1 MLKKFWNDESGV
13 IISAELVLVLSIA
26 VLSMVV
32 GLAEV
37 ATAINTELNDVANAF
52 GALNQSYS
60 VSAFGSLTNGL
71 KLKGFTVGSG
81 WTDSIDDC
89 DSDTTCDIVQ
99 GAVTHGPQTG
109 APGSAGG

>member
-1 MLKKFWNDESGV
+1 MLRMIINDECGV
-13 IISAELVLVLSIA
+13 IISAELVLVLTIA

-32 GLAEV
+32 GLTEV

-52 GALNQSYS
+52 GALNQSYA
-60 VSAFGSLTNGL
+60 VTGFGSLTHG
-71 KLKGFTVGSG
+71 KPKGFTAGSG

-89 DSDTTCDIVQ
+89 DTDTTCDIVQ
-99 GAVTHGPQTG
+99 GAVTHGQQTG